1 MKTLSILIC
10 SLFLTACGLRTVEKK
25 SVNIHPEL
33 QAYAKSFEQK
43 GGVRIDNLNMTFG
56 QVDGAGSNGRNVL
69 GFCQSGVK
77 EVYVKGGL
85 EKHVYNI
92 RNVVI
97 DIDDWN
103 RWVSEGG
110 TVKANRELLSFHEM
124 GHCVLNRGHTTASN
138 SIMQEYHI
146 GATKYT
152 NSYFSLTTGE
162 IQPSYPVYIAEL
174 FKKPVS
180 QYASDD
186 SFGGY
191 LAFNGSIYPSGY
203 TSGYIASVSS
213 YNSSESLIGKTEF
226 VEPEIVIPHESEL
239 KGGCTH
245 ELEPEV
251 IHEEETESEP
261 ESNENL

>member
-10 SLFLTACGLRTVEKK
+10 SLFLTACGLRTVEEK

-43 GGVRIDNLNMTFG
+43 GGVRINNLNMTFG
-56 QVDGAGSNGRNVL
+56 KVDGFGSNGRDIL

-85 EKHVYNI
+85 EKHIYNI

-97 DIDDWN
+97 DIDNWN
-103 RWVSEGG
+103 YWVSNGG
-110 TVKANRELLSFHEM
+110 TERANKELLTFHEM
-124 GHCVLNRGHTTASN
+124 GHCVLNRGHTTANN

-146 GATKYT
+146 GANNYT
-152 NSYFSLTTGE
+152 RNYSGPWT
-162 IQPSYPVYIAEL
+162 PSYPVYLAEL

-186 SFGGY
+186 SFGGGY
-191 LAFNGSIYPSGY
+191 LAFNGNIYPSGY
-203 TSGYIASVSS
+203 TSGYISSVASYS
-213 YNSSESLIGKTEF
+213 NSESLIGKTDF

-239 KGGCTH
+239 KGGCVH